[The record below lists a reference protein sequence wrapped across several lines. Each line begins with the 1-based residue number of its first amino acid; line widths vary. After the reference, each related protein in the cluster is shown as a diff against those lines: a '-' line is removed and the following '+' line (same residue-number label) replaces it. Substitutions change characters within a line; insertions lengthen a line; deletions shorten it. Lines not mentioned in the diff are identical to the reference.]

1 MAAFERGFLETY
13 ITFST
18 NFTSIKKKKEVSSTL
33 NPEFVKHKVRM
44 SRLRKKHEVMETLET
59 YIHGFK

>member
-18 NFTSIKKKKEVSSTL
+18 NVTSIEKKKVSSTL

-44 SRLRKKHEVMETLET
+44 SRLRKKHEIMETLET
-59 YIHGFK
+59 FMHGFK